1 MPLMHRSLIDLLCY
15 PSNVQIVPPVPPVR
29 ILVRVTR
36 ETPGSEG
43 RNYYVGEKH
52 GRQFLPKMPEFH
64 VTFRDLLHAV

>member
-1 MPLMHRSLIDLLCY
+1 MHRSLIDLLCY
-15 PSNVQIVPPVPPVR
+15 RSNVQTVPPVPPVR

-52 GRQFLPKMPEFH
+52 GRQFSLNALLP
-64 VTFRDLLHAV
+64 RNI